1 MNEQEL
7 ARNSQKIHATILGVS
22 HKREGENI
30 CVSVVTLYG
39 RELVFPSGNFIFQFQ
54 SQSHLLKK
62 DLYFAFY

>member
-1 MNEQEL
+1 MNEWEL
-7 ARNSQKIHATILGVS
+7 ARNTQKIHATILGAS

-39 RELVFPSGNFIFQFQ
+39 RELVFPSGNSIFQFQ
-54 SQSHLLKK
+54 SQSLFLKR